1 MVKKNKKN
9 KRFNFNLKFDSGD
22 YKLTKSLKDK
32 RIFLTMI
39 VIWSILV
46 ILVLRLSYIMIF
58 KHKEYGAMAEEQWK
72 NEVKISAKR
81 GDILDRNGAQLAV
94 SANVYRVDL
103 DLKTIRETYFKKDFT
118 DDDKKEE
125 LNELAEKL
133 ASALN
138 MEKED
143 VYDKLNL
150 KLPSGTPASSA
161 TLTRKI
167 EKAQAD
173 KVKALKIRGVIV
185 SQDTKRYYPDNNF
198 LAQVL
203 GRVDSDG
210 KGQAGVELEYNSEL
224 SGLPGMRI
232 AEIAGKNSGAIPY
245 SSSEFANPVDG
256 KDVTLTIDETIQ
268 YFAEKV
274 AEKGIK
280 EYKAKGI
287 SIVVMNPQNGEIL
300 AMADKPD
307 YNPNNPYEGYEKFPG
322 KTKVEKLENMW
333 KNHSVADTFEPGSI
347 FKMVTASAA
356 VQEGIAGKDETYFCP
371 GGKHVADRYIKCW
384 KPGGHGIENFD
395 QILENSCNV
404 GFMDIGGK
412 LGKEKLNEYINK
424 FGFGEKTGV
433 DLPGETKGIILP
445 NDKIGPVELATISFG
460 QTDSA
465 SSMQMMAAM
474 NTIAN
479 GGTWIQ
485 PHIMKNISHET
496 SDGTRV
502 IDETFEPKKVYDVI
516 SQKTAKRV
524 AEALERTVHY
534 GSPKRAYIKGYGI
547 AGKTGTAEKVKATGG
562 YGGGYVASFAGFA
575 PYDNPQ
581 ISVLIVVD
589 NPQGSYFGGLVAAPL
604 AHDLFSDIFN
614 YIELDNSNIDK
625 DKQLEVVIP
634 EVRGMSLDKAKEVL
648 DQNNIK
654 YSIDGDGSSVVGMNP
669 NPGYSIKSGSEIK
682 LYTKSTSNYN
692 KDVIVPD
699 FNGLSMEESKELLKK
714 IGLKGSFSGEGNV
727 VKQSISQG
735 DVVQSGAT
743 IYFNLAKK

>member
-1 MVKKNKKN
+1 MKKNKKN
-9 KRFNFNLKFDSGD
+9 KRFNFKFKNNSDD
-22 YKLTKSLKDK
+22 YKINKSLRNN
-32 RIFLTMI
+32 RIYLIMLI
-39 VIWSILV
+39 VWALLGIL
-46 ILVLRLSYIMIF
+46 IFKLAYIMVF

-72 NEVKISAKR
+72 NEIKISAKR
-81 GDILDRNGAQLAV
+81 GEILDRNGEQLAV

-103 DLKTIRETYFKKDFT
+103 DLRTIRETYFKKDFT
-118 DDDKKEE
+118 EDDKKAE
-125 LNELAEKL
+125 LNELAQKL
-133 ASALN
+133 STALDI
-138 MEKED
+138 EKEE

-150 KLPSGTPASSA
+150 KLPSGTPANSA
-161 TLTRKI
+161 TLIRKI
-167 EKAQAD
+167 EKAEAD
-173 KVKALKIRGVIV
+173 KVKGLKIRGVIV

-210 KGQAGVELEYNSEL
+210 KGQAGVELEYNAEL

-232 AEIAGKNSGAIPY
+232 SEIAARNSGGIPY

-256 KDVTLTIDETIQ
+256 KDVSLTIDETIQ

-280 EYKAKGI
+280 EYKAKGV
-287 SIVVMNPQNGEIL
+287 SIVVMNPQNGEVL
-300 AMADKPD
+300 AIADKPD
-307 YNPNNPYEGYEKFPG
+307 YNPNNPYEGYEKFSG
-322 KTKVEKLENMW
+322 DNKVEKLENMW
-333 KNHSVADTFEPGSI
+333 KNHTVADTFEPGSI

-356 VQEGIAGKDETYFCP
+356 VEEGIAGGNETYYCP
-371 GGKHVADRYIKCW
+371 GGKQVADKYIKCW
-384 KPGGHGIENFD
+384 KPGGHGIETFD

-404 GFMDIGGK
+404 GFMDIGEK
-412 LGKEKLNEYINK
+412 LGKEKLNDYINK
-424 FGFGEKTGV
+424 FGFGEKTGI

-465 SSMQMMAAM
+465 SSMQMISAM

-496 SDGTRV
+496 GDGTRV
-502 IDETFEPKKVYDVI
+502 IDETFEPKKIYDVI

-524 AEALERTVHY
+524 SVALERTVHY

-581 ISVLIVVD
+581 ISMLIVVD
-589 NPQGSYFGGLVAAPL
+589 DPQGTYFGGLVAAPL

-625 DKQLEVVIP
+625 DKESQVIIP
-634 EVRGMSLDKAKEVL
+634 EVRGMSLEKAKEVL
-648 DQNNIK
+648 EQNNIK
-654 YSIDGDGSSVVGMNP
+654 YSIEGDGSSITSMNP
-669 NPGYSIKSGSEIK
+669 NPGYSVKEGSEIK
-682 LYTKSTSNYN
+682 LYTKTTTNYN

-699 FNGLSMEESKELLKK
+699 FNGLSIEESKELLKK
-714 IGLKGSFSGEGNV
+714 IGLKGSFSGEGNII
-727 VKQSISQG
+727 KQSITQG
-735 DVVQSGAT
+735 DVVKSGT
-743 IYFNLAKK
+743 MIYFNLAKK